1 MNYGT
6 HSMSKND
13 KELNYLHKNFQ
24 NVAWKTKL
32 NFGSGRN
39 KTEVIYVLH
48 QFLNINMES
57 FCFRKDGFHNIYP
70 EQLRLRKGCR
80 EFNIRYS
87 DSFIIVDFSAE
98 LQLDIVKN
106 NDF

>member
-1 MNYGT
+1 MPRK
-6 HSMSKND
+6 KNIKKTD
-13 KELNYLHKNFQ
+13 YLHRKFQ

-32 NFGSGRN
+32 YFGSGKNR
-39 KTEVIYVLH
+39 TEVIYVLH

-57 FCFRKDGFHNIYP
+57 FCFRKDGFHNIYL

-87 DSFIIVDFSAE
+87 DSFVIVDFSTE
-98 LQLDIVKN
+98 LQLGIVKD